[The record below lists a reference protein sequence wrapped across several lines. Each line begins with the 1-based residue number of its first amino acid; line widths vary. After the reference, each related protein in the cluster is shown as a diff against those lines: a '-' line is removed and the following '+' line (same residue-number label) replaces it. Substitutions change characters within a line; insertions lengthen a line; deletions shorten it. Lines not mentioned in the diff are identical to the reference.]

1 MFKTPKKRRD
11 DLATTPQV
19 QLSSPKIPKRGC
31 HQKVVTPPKPKQT
44 PNHKKK
50 SKTQSQRTRNS
61 LSVKIN
67 PKRKQRPPQTK
78 TQTVFRLPLGQG
90 NCGVNMDPT
99 LAKTPLRREYA
110 N

>member
-11 DLATTPQV
+11 DVATTPQV

-50 SKTQSQRTRNS
+50 SKTQSQRTRHS
-61 LSVKIN
+61 LSVKKN
-67 PKRKQRPPQTK
+67 PKRKQRPQQTK
-78 TQTVFRLPLGQG
+78 TQKFSGYRWVWG
-90 NCGVNMDPT
+90 NREVQFSP
-99 LAKTPLRREYA
+99 KTGPYFG
-110 N
+110 